1 MRKRNSLIGIA
12 LPLFAALACN
22 LLAPDATESAPVYII
37 TEVEFVPTPTNLRLP
52 ASEAEVPR
60 ISLDRALVAFTAGE
74 AVFVDVRSADAYAAS
89 HVAGAVS
96 IPLTNIEIGVSNLSL
111 KKDQWIITYCT

>member
-1 MRKRNSLIGIA
+1 MRLSPPPYTSSPRWSS
-12 LPLFAALACN
+12 FQHH
-22 LLAPDATESAPVYII
+22 
-37 TEVEFVPTPTNLRLP
+37 TNLQTARLT
-52 ASEAEVPR
+52 EAEVPR